1 VNESAL
7 DYLNNR
13 EVALG
18 GYVSH
23 ITMFQ
28 PRDSSRPPMP
38 VLLYVATSSNQHWL
52 GTASTEHIANQ
63 VKSSQG
69 CVIVALQ
76 GCVVV
81 ELQDCVIVGL
91 QGFVIVGL
99 QGCVI
104 VALQGC
110 VIVAL
115 QGCVIVVLQG
125 CVATSSN
132 QHWLGT
138 ASTEHIANQVK
149 SSPVAKA
156 QVILNGNATITQ
168 PCNATQQSRN
178 HATPQSR
185 NLSTQQSRNLAMQQ

>member
-1 VNESAL
+1 
-7 DYLNNR
+7 
-13 EVALG
+13 
-18 GYVSH
+18 
-23 ITMFQ
+23 
-28 PRDSSRPPMP
+28 
-38 VLLYVATSSNQHWL
+38 
-52 GTASTEHIANQ
+52 
-63 VKSSQG
+63 
-69 CVIVALQ
+69 
-76 GCVVV
+76 
-81 ELQDCVIVGL
+81 VIVG
-91 QGFVIVGL
+91 V

-156 QVILNGNATITQ
+156 QVI
-168 PCNATQQSRN
+168 
-178 HATPQSR
+178 
-185 NLSTQQSRNLAMQQ
+185 